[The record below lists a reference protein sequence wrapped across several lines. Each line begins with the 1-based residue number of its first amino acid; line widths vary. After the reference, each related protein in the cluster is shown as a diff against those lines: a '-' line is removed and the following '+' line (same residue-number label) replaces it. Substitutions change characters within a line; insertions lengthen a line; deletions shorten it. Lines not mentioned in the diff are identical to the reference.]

1 MIADPITLTVL
12 GVLVGVRACTLD
24 NSRLFHVSPHADHRG
39 RTYNLALKRR
49 LLWPIELRRRV
60 FNLNIIAFSGLL
72 FKALKTLKHRLLLL
86 WLTR

>member
-60 FNLNIIAFSGLL
+60 PVAGIEPAACRLRVGCSSG
-72 FKALKTLKHRLLLL
+72 
-86 WLTR
+86 